1 MYLVLTKIKSNMSND
16 QLFSVVSM
24 MALCSWILLIIAPY
38 WKFTEKVVFGG
49 SITLLSLL
57 YVYLI
62 AFHIRETPDGGF
74 GSLAEVANLFQN
86 QSLLLAGWVHYLAF
100 DLLTGL
106 FILNNARL
114 HSINRWW
121 LIPCL
126 LLTFMFGPAGFL
138 LYVIIRTFSTK
149 QYFTAN
155 Y

>member
-1 MYLVLTKIKSNMSND
+1 MTND
-16 QLFSVVSM
+16 QLFSMVSM
-24 MALCSWILLIIAPY
+24 MALCGWLLLVIAPY
-38 WKFTEKVVFGG
+38 WRLTEKIVLGG
-49 SITLLSLL
+49 IITMLSLL

-62 AFHIRETPDGGF
+62 ATHIGEAPDGGF

-138 LYVIIRTFSTK
+138 LYVIIRIFSTK